1 MHIFGGAISARTGAD
16 SIEDARDRVAGD
28 LRAEEK
34 TFLKDNGFLSVAD
47 YSTQSDLEELR
58 GLINQVLGDHEL
70 TQKTTVRDLTG
81 QDTLAIREIVSP
93 SKLQPKLLESRVYQR
108 AVTITE
114 ALYGPGASLAFDHII
129 DKPPH
134 NAKETAWHQ
143 DAAYSSMLS
152 LSAKRLHWWVP
163 IQDVD
168 ENNGCMAYVP
178 GSHRGPRVK
187 HVPVAPG
194 AHTLKTTDTAF
205 ADQATYCAIP
215 AGGACMHLPRT
226 LHYTGPNRTNAP
238 RVAWIFQI
246 VVRSRIPQWV

>member
-1 MHIFGGAISARTGAD
+1 MGIFSSTISAGASKGTVHD
-16 SIEDARDRVAGD
+16 VQDGSGDD

-34 TFLKDNGFLSVAD
+34 RFLKDNGFLSVAD
-47 YSTQSDLEELR
+47 YSTPADLDELR
-58 GLINQVLGDHEL
+58 GLINQILNDHEL
-70 TQKTTVRDLTG
+70 AQKTTVRDLTG

-93 SKLQPKLLESRVYQR
+93 SKLQPKLLETRVYRR
-108 AVTITE
+108 AMAITE
-114 ALYGPGASLAFDHII
+114 ALYGSGASLAFDHII

-134 NAKETAWHQ
+134 NEKETAWHQ
-143 DAAYSSMLS
+143 DSAYSSMLS

-194 AHTLKTTDTAF
+194 AHTLKTADTDF
-205 ADQATYCAIP
+205 ADKAHYCAVP
-215 AGGACMHLPRT
+215 AGAACMHLPRT
-226 LHYTGPNRTNAP
+226 LHYTGPNRSNAP

-246 VVRSRIPQWV
+246 VVRSKIPQWV